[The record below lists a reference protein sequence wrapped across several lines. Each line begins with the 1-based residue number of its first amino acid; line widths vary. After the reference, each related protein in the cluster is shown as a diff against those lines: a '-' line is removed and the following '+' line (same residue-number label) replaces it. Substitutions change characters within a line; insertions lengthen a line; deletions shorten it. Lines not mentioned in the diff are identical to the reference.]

1 MSAAKKAAAIITG
14 RQEFAG
20 LCQTLRQAGVFGFDT
35 EFIRERSYRPQL
47 CLLQVATPDRV
58 ALVDPFQV
66 DTREFWQIV
75 ADPAVVKVVHAG
87 NQDLEIGYLHTQ
99 LVPANIFD
107 VQVAAALA
115 GLHYPLPYGK
125 LVHSLL
131 GVRAP
136 QDHTVSDWSRRPL
149 SSGQIEY
156 AVADVAYLLG
166 AHDKLRARLDKL
178 ARLDWLREE
187 MLPLEAASTYAAD
200 PRLAYLRVRG
210 HERLRPREM
219 AVLRELVDLRDQGA
233 RAADLPVRT
242 FLKDEVLVAVAR
254 RMPQTLNQLDEVRGF
269 PTPLI
274 RQIGQ
279 AILDAVRAGQQVQG
293 DLHPRAGHD
302 DEDDPAN
309 RMLVDLACAAGQS
322 LCLSGQLNHA
332 LLACRGDYAD
342 LVRALRRGTGKPAK
356 EPDEAKPDSAPDDQ
370 PRLLAGWRRR
380 FAGDRLADL
389 LRGHAALRV
398 KGLHKKPALELDQP

>member
-1 MSAAKKAAAIITG
+1 MSSARKAAASIITDSK
-14 RQEFAG
+14 EFAV
-20 LCQTLRQAGVFGFDT
+20 LCRTLREAGAFGFDT

-47 CLLQVATPDRV
+47 CLLQVATPNRV
-58 ALVDPFQV
+58 DLVDPFRV
-66 DTREFWQIV
+66 DTREFWQLV

-87 NQDLEIGYLHTQ
+87 NQDLEIGYLHTR

-125 LVHSLL
+125 LVHNLL

-149 SSGQIEY
+149 SPGQIEY
-156 AVADVAYLLG
+156 AIADVAYLLG
-166 AHDKLRARLDKL
+166 AYDKLRAQLGKL

-187 MLPLEAASTYAAD
+187 MQPLESPATYEVD

-210 HERLRPREM
+210 HERLRPREL

-233 RAADLPVRT
+233 QKADLPVRT

-254 RMPQTLNQLDEVRGF
+254 QMPQTLNQLDEVRGF
-269 PTPLI
+269 PTPLV
-274 RQIGQ
+274 RQMGQ
-279 AILDAVRAGQQVQG
+279 AILDAVRAGQQIQS
-293 DLHPRAGHD
+293 DQHPRAGRD
-302 DEDDPAN
+302 DDDDPAN

-332 LLACRGDYAD
+332 LLASRSDYAE
-342 LVRALRRGTGKPAK
+342 LVRFVRRSAKTDVPAG
-356 EPDEAKPDSAPDDQ
+356 ADQ
-370 PRLLAGWRRR
+370 PHLLAGWRRH
-380 FAGDRLADL
+380 FAGDRLVEL
-389 LRGHAALRV
+389 LRGQAALHV
-398 KGLHKKPALELDQP
+398 KGLPRKPTLELG